1 MFASLKLYP
10 AKYNESF
17 LNVLLFYCEG
27 TNCPWFQLDNGG
39 GQVVVPQQ
47 DPQVFFNLLFL
58 LIFLVNV

>member
-1 MFASLKLYP
+1 MYSYFD
-10 AKYNESF
+10 
-17 LNVLLFYCEG
+17 CECA
-27 TNCPWFQLDNGG
+27 NYPWFQLDNGG